1 MTEFPA
7 AISDATPEEQPP
19 QGDAGQFHRAIQ
31 NAGASVAPITDQRAN
46 MRSLPDRASP
56 AAGADQVVG
65 GTLGRRVRATS
76 SRRKTGARGQ
86 EKIAPLP
93 GGAASDTM
101 DQAMPSVTPDP
112 MSPDPD
118 GGGQH
123 CVDPRLAAASAVLS
137 LRELQSRRVACVKA
151 QLRLTNA
158 AGAFVRRALGW
169 RMDMDEKERN
179 AINKRAAKLI
189 DEIETGGHQISD
201 IQGRCAAASDG
212 GQGATDSRLTSAS
225 VAPFVLAVAEGRKPF
240 DAMRKET
247 EKEMRRIAETLPVY
261 PWVASVKGFGSL
273 GLAIIVGECGDL
285 GEYRKGVAGI
295 WKRLGLAVMDGKRQG
310 NPGEGAKAEDWI
322 AHGYNARRRSAMWT
336 LGDSL
341 LKCGGD
347 GPWRTLY
354 LERKAYELARA
365 PDMRPMQAHR
375 RAQRYVEK
383 RLLRTLWQE
392 WRRAIGRSE
401 TTLVSPAA
409 GDEAAIPVVQT
420 ANPAPPVTSLPMAA
434 D

>member
-7 AISDATPEEQPP
+7 AAAFAMPVATSP
-19 QGDAGQFHRAIQ
+19 QGDAGQLDRANQ
-31 NAGASVAPITDQRAN
+31 NAGASVATITDQRAIEA
-46 MRSLPDRASP
+46 SVSVVPSP
-56 AAGADQVVG
+56 AAGADQGSVAPRHAG
-65 GTLGRRVRATS
+65 VRAKV

-86 EKIAPLP
+86 GKGVPPSAV
-93 GGAASDTM
+93 AASENIT
-101 DQAMPSVTPDP
+101 
-112 MSPDPD
+112 D
-118 GGGQH
+118 G
-123 CVDPRLAAASAVLS
+123 AVLS

-169 RMDMDEKERN
+169 RMDLDEKERN
-179 AINKRAAKLI
+179 AINKQAARLI

-201 IQGRCAAASDG
+201 SQGGCAAAGDG
-212 GQGATDSRLTSAS
+212 GHYYAVNHPARAS

-310 NPGEGAKAEDWI
+310 NPGEGATSETWI

-341 LKCGGD
+341 LKCGG

-392 WRRAIGRSE
+392 WRRASDRSFPNG
-401 TTLVSPAA
+401 VAPAA

-420 ANPAPPVTSLPMAA
+420 ASPAPPVTSLPMAA